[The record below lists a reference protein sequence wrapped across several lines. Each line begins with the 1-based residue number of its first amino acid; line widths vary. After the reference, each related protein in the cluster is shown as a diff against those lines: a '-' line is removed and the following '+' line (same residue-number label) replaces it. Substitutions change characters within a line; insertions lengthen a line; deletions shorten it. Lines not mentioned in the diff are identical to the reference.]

1 MNIIFITEYSRYF
14 VIVVES
20 ENVGLIFCDLK
31 TKEICKYNYT

>member
-1 MNIIFITEYSRYF
+1 MNIIFIIEYFRYF

-31 TKEICKYNYT
+31 IKEICKYNYI